1 MGRLG
6 TAVRHA
12 GTVGILA
19 ILLVL
24 ALGLAASWNAAASL
38 RSNQQARANAVM
50 DRDTSL
56 AEAAVRTEVHRYLD
70 TLRTVAAAVGSHET
84 LTFDDFATT
93 TAPLRDAGLPGATS
107 LVFVVAAEDSQ
118 LEEVQA
124 YWRERG
130 VTRLDLTAKGSGRE
144 HLFVVFSRPLDGA
157 PATIPGTD
165 LSQSAEPTAALN
177 ESRRSGVP
185 AVSDTYILLRDRSL
199 PVAQQQRS
207 FAIAAPVY
215 GNPTPAGTKTFKGW
229 VVFGLRG
236 QDFVGGVLDAATQGK
251 VDADLWAANG
261 VGQDTRVAFLHR
273 IPGTDLRREVAIP
286 VGNRHW
292 RLVLAADSGRLAG
305 LSGPANTAPLAIGAG
320 GTMLT
325 LLVVVMLW
333 ALAGGRARAEAR
345 VVSATAGL
353 REAERTARRQ
363 VALLNGILDR
373 ISDGVGVVDEHGTF
387 LVHNP
392 AAKAI
397 LGMDA
402 DAAGMDSWQSHY
414 GIFRPDGRTEFPTA
428 DLPLVRAL
436 DGESTDGIEMV
447 IRNPGRPEGTL
458 LSVSGRPLDVDGR
471 RGAIAVFHDIT
482 EVREREGDLTAF
494 AGIVAHDLK
503 NPLTVIAAHAEMAH
517 DALLSSSS
525 ALLGNGA
532 RDALVAGSRDAGDAL
547 VAGSR
552 DAGDTLVAGLRDAGA
567 RDAVVAGLRDASASV
582 ERVSAGVVR
591 MRRLIDDLLA
601 YTTARDAA
609 LKPRPLDLGG
619 LVGEVVAE
627 RVNHLAVRPDIY
639 VGPLP
644 WVEADPAMLRQVL
657 DNLIGNALK
666 YVQPGRIPKVDVS
679 AAPAGPGWVRVEV
692 ADRGIGVPDADKP
705 HVFESFHRAHTGQ
718 SYGGTGLGL
727 AICRRVVDRHGGSI
741 TVVDNPGGGSRFS
754 FTLPGAPVAL
764 EAPAELA
771 QAYL

>member
-1 MGRLG
+1 LPGIAQGRGRPADQAKVMGRLSR
-6 TAVRHA
+6 AVRHA

-24 ALGLAASWNAAASL
+24 ALGLAASWNAAGSL
-38 RSNQQARANAVM
+38 RHNQQARANAVM

-70 TLRTVAAAVGSHET
+70 TLRTVAAAIGAHET
-84 LTFDDFATT
+84 LTFDDFAAT

-107 LVFVVAAEDSQ
+107 LVFVVPAEDAQ
-118 LEEVQA
+118 LDEVER
-124 YWRERG
+124 YWRDRG
-130 VTRLDLTAKGSGRE
+130 VTGLDLTARGSGRE
-144 HLFVVFSRPLDGA
+144 HLFVIFSRPLDGA
-157 PATIPGTD
+157 PASVAGTD
-165 LSQSAEPTAALN
+165 VSQSAEPTAALN
-177 ESRRSGVP
+177 ESRRSGAP
-185 AVSDTYILLRDRSL
+185 AVSDTYVLLRDRSQ
-199 PVAQQQRS
+199 PVARQQLS

-215 GNPTPAGTKTFKGW
+215 GNPTPTGSKTFKGW

-236 QDFVGGVLDAATQGK
+236 QNFVGGVLDEAVQGQ
-251 VDADLWAANG
+251 VDVDLWADNG
-261 VGQDTRVAFLHR
+261 GGQDTRVAFLHR
-273 IPGTDLRREVAIP
+273 VADPDLRREVTVPIA
-286 VGNRHW
+286 NRQW
-292 RLVLAADSGRLAG
+292 RLVLTADSARLAG
-305 LSGPANTAPLAIGAG
+305 LKGPANTAPLAIGAG

-325 LLVVVMLW
+325 LLVVFMLW

-345 VVSATAGL
+345 VATATAEL
-353 REAERTARRQ
+353 REAEGTARRQ

-373 ISDGVGVVDEHGTF
+373 ISDGVTVIDERGTF

-392 AAKAI
+392 AAKAM
-397 LGMDA
+397 LGVDHDA
-402 DAAGMDSWQSHY
+402 GDPQGGDGQPHT
-414 GIFRPDGRTEFPTA
+414 GIYLPDGLTEFPVER
-428 DLPLVRAL
+428 LPLVRAL
-436 DGESTDGIEMV
+436 SGESTDRVEMV
-447 IRNPGRPEGTL
+447 VRNAARPEGTL

-517 DALLSSSS
+517 DAL
-525 ALLGNGA
+525 AP
-532 RDALVAGSRDAGDAL
+532 LVAQQEAQE
-547 VAGSR
+547 
-552 DAGDTLVAGLRDAGA
+552 AGA
-567 RDAVVAGLRDASASV
+567 PPAAQQGAAQQRAQEATASI

-609 LKPRPLDLGG
+609 LKPQPLDLGA
-619 LVGEVVAE
+619 LVAEVVAE
-627 RVNHLAVRPDIY
+627 RVGHLAVRPDIY

-644 WVEADPAMLRQVL
+644 WVEADPALLRHVL

-666 YVQPGRIPKVDVS
+666 YVQPGRVPKVDVS
-679 AAPAGPGWVRVEV
+679 ASPSAPGWVRVEV

-727 AICRRVVDRHGGSI
+727 AICRRIVDRHGGTIS
-741 TVVDNPGGGSRFS
+741 VVDNPGGGSRFS
-754 FTLPGAPVAL
+754 FTLPGAPAEVA
-764 EAPAELA
+764 APVFAELA
-771 QAYL
+771 HEYS

>member
-6 TAVRHA
+6 RAVRHA

-24 ALGLAASWNAAASL
+24 ALGLAASWNAAGSL
-38 RSNQQARANAVM
+38 RDNQQARANAVM

-56 AEAAVRTEVHRYLD
+56 AEAAVRTEIHRYLD
-70 TLRTVAAAVGSHET
+70 TLRTVAAAVGAHET
-84 LTFDDFATT
+84 LTFDDFSTT

-107 LVFVVAAEDSQ
+107 LVFVVPAEDAQ
-118 LEEVQA
+118 LDDVERF
-124 YWRERG
+124 WRDRG
-130 VTRLDLTAKGSGRE
+130 VTGLDLTARGSGRE
-144 HLFVVFSRPLDGA
+144 HLFVIFSRPLDGSPSS
-157 PATIPGTD
+157 PAGTD

-177 ESRRSGVP
+177 EARRAGQP
-185 AVSDTYILLRDRSL
+185 AVSDTYVLLRDRVL
-199 PVAQQQRS
+199 PVNRQQLS

-215 GNPTPAGTKTFKGW
+215 GNPTASGTKTFKGW

-236 QDFVGGVLDAATQGK
+236 QNFVGGVLDEATQGQ
-251 VDADLWAANG
+251 VDADLWADNG
-261 VGQDTRVAFLHR
+261 GGQDTRVAFLR
-273 IPGTDLRREVAIP
+273 RVTDPDLRREVTIP
-286 VGNRHW
+286 IANRQW
-292 RLVLAADSGRLAG
+292 RLVLTADSARLAG
-305 LSGPANTAPLAIGAG
+305 LTGPANTAPLAIGAG

-325 LLVVVMLW
+325 LLVVFMLW

-345 VVSATAGL
+345 VVTATAEL
-353 REAERTARRQ
+353 REAERTAHRQ

-373 ISDGVGVVDEHGTF
+373 ISDGVGVIDEEGAF

-392 AAKAI
+392 AAKAM
-397 LGMDA
+397 LGVDA
-402 DAAGMDSWQSHY
+402 DPDGVEGWPRHY
-414 GIFRPDGRTEFPTA
+414 GIFRPDGVTEFPIEE
-428 DLPLVRAL
+428 LPLVRAL
-436 DGESTDGIEMV
+436 AGESTDRVEMV
-447 IRNPGRPEGTL
+447 IRNPARPEGTL

-517 DALLSSSS
+517 DALEPAVPRSPE
-525 ALLGNGA
+525 A
-532 RDALVAGSRDAGDAL
+532 RE
-547 VAGSR
+547 
-552 DAGDTLVAGLRDAGA
+552 
-567 RDAVVAGLRDASASV
+567 ASASI
-582 ERVSAGVVR
+582 ERVAAGVVR

-609 LKPRPLDLGG
+609 LKPQPLDLNA

-644 WVEADPAMLRQVL
+644 WVEADPALLRHVL

-666 YVQPGRIPKVDVS
+666 YVQPGRTPKVDVS
-679 AAPAGPGWVRVEV
+679 ASPAGPGWVRIEV

-705 HVFESFHRAHTGQ
+705 HVFESFHRAHAGQ

-727 AICRRVVDRHGGSI
+727 AICRRVIDRHGGTI
-741 TVVDNPGGGSRFS
+741 TVVDNPGGGSRFN
-754 FTLPGAPVAL
+754 FTVPGAPVP
-764 EAPAELA
+764 APAAVTDHE
-771 QAYL
+771 YV

>member
-12 GTVGILA
+12 GTAGILA

-70 TLRTVAAAVGSHET
+70 SLRVVAAAVGSHET

-107 LVFVVAAEDSQ
+107 LVFVVPAGDSQ
-118 LEEVQA
+118 LEEVQG
-124 YWRERG
+124 YWRDRG
-130 VTRLDLTAKGSGRE
+130 VTGLDLTAKGSGRE
-144 HLFVVFSRPLDGA
+144 HLFVIFSRPLDGVPTTA
-157 PATIPGTD
+157 PGTD
-165 LSQSAEPTAALN
+165 LSQSAEPAAALN
-177 ESRRSGVP
+177 ESRRSGAP
-185 AVSDTYILLRDRSL
+185 AVSDTYVLLRDRSL
-199 PVAQQQRS
+199 PIAKQQLS
-207 FAIAAPVY
+207 FALAAPVY

-229 VVFGLRG
+229 VVLGLRG
-236 QDFVGGVLDAATQGK
+236 QNFVGGVLDAATQGK
-251 VDADLWAANG
+251 VDADLWADNG

-273 IPGTDLRREVAIP
+273 IPDTDLRREVTIP
-286 VGNRHW
+286 IANRHW
-292 RLVLAADSGRLAG
+292 RLVLAAESGRLAG
-305 LSGPANTAPLAIGAG
+305 LSGPANTAPLAVGAG
-320 GTMLT
+320 GTLLT

-333 ALAGGRARAEAR
+333 ALAGGRARAENR
-345 VVSATAGL
+345 VIAATAEL

-373 ISDGVGVVDEHGTF
+373 ISDGVGVVDEHGAF

-392 AAKAI
+392 AAKAM
-397 LGMDA
+397 LGLDADATGMDA
-402 DAAGMDSWQSHY
+402 WQSHY
-414 GIFRPDGRTEFPTA
+414 GIYRPDGRTEFPTA

-447 IRNPGRPEGTL
+447 IRNAGRPDGTL

-482 EVREREGDLTAF
+482 EIREREGDLTAF

-517 DALLSSSS
+517 DAIAALQSS
-525 ALLGNGA
+525 APLADGA
-532 RDALVAGSRDAGDAL
+532 RDA
-547 VAGSR
+547 
-552 DAGDTLVAGLRDAGA
+552 LVAGLRDAGA
-567 RDAVVAGLRDASASV
+567 SL

-601 YTTARDAA
+601 YTTARDAP
-609 LKPRPLDLGG
+609 LRTQPLDLGG
-619 LVGEVVAE
+619 LVAEVVAE

-644 WVEADPAMLRQVL
+644 WVDADPVLLRHVL

-666 YVQPGRIPKVDVS
+666 YVRPGRVPKVDVS
-679 AAPAGPGWVRVEV
+679 ASPAGPGWVRVEV

-718 SYGGTGLGL
+718 AYGGTGLGL
-727 AICRRVVDRHGGSI
+727 AICRRVIDRHGGSI

-764 EAPAELA
+764 EPPAQLA

>member
-6 TAVRHA
+6 RAVRHA

-24 ALGLAASWNAAASL
+24 ALGLAASWNAAGSL
-38 RSNQQARANAVM
+38 RHNQQARANAVM

-56 AEAAVRTEVHRYLD
+56 AEAAVRTEIHRYLD
-70 TLRTVAAAVGSHET
+70 ALRTVAAAVGAHET

-107 LVFVVAAEDSQ
+107 LVFVVPAEDSQ
-118 LEEVQA
+118 LDDVERF
-124 YWRERG
+124 WRDRG
-130 VTRLDLTAKGSGRE
+130 VTNLDLTAKGSGRE
-144 HLFVVFSRPLDGA
+144 HLFVIFSRPLDGA
-157 PATIPGTD
+157 PSTVAGTD

-177 ESRRSGVP
+177 EARRAGGP
-185 AVSDTYILLRDRSL
+185 TVSDTYVLLRDRAL
-199 PVAQQQRS
+199 LVARQQLS

-215 GNPTPAGTKTFKGW
+215 GNPTASGSKTFKGW

-236 QDFVGGVLDAATQGK
+236 QNFVGGVLDEATQGK
-251 VDADLWAANG
+251 VDAALWADNG
-261 VGQDTRVAFLHR
+261 GGQDTRVAYLHR
-273 IPGTDLRREVAIP
+273 VADADLGRQVTIPIA
-286 VGNRHW
+286 NRQW
-292 RLVLAADSGRLAG
+292 RLILTADSGRLAG
-305 LSGPANTAPLAIGAG
+305 LTGPANTAPLAIGAG

-345 VVSATAGL
+345 VIAATAEL
-353 REAERTARRQ
+353 REAERTAHRQ

-373 ISDGVGVVDEHGTF
+373 ISDGVGVVDEQGDF

-392 AAKAI
+392 AAKAM
-397 LGMDA
+397 LGVEATANGVGD
-402 DAAGMDSWQSHY
+402 WPQHY
-414 GIFRPDGRTEFPTA
+414 GIYRPDGRTEFPVEE
-428 DLPLVRAL
+428 LPLVRAL
-436 DGESTDGIEMV
+436 AGESTDRIEMV
-447 IRNPGRPEGTL
+447 IRNAARPEGTL

-517 DALLSSSS
+517 DALEPAAPHSRE
-525 ALLGNGA
+525 A
-532 RDALVAGSRDAGDAL
+532 REA
-547 VAGSR
+547 
-552 DAGDTLVAGLRDAGA
+552 T
-567 RDAVVAGLRDASASV
+567 ASIA
-582 ERVSAGVVR
+582 RVSAGVVR

-609 LKPRPLDLGG
+609 LKPQPLDLST

-627 RVNHLAVRPDIY
+627 RVNHLTVRPDIY

-644 WVEADPAMLRQVL
+644 WVEADPALLRHVL

-666 YVQPGRIPKVDVS
+666 YVQAGRTPKVDVS
-679 AAPAGPGWVRVEV
+679 ASAAGPGWVRIEV

-705 HVFESFHRAHTGQ
+705 YVFESFHRAHAGQ

-727 AICRRVVDRHGGSI
+727 AICRRVIDRHGGTI
-741 TVVDNPGGGSRFS
+741 FVVDNPGGGSRFS
-754 FTLPGAPVAL
+754 FTVPAAPVPV
-764 EAPAELA
+764 PAVVTAHE
-771 QAYL
+771 YV

>member
-6 TAVRHA
+6 KAVRHA

-24 ALGLAASWNAAASL
+24 ALGLAASWNAANSL
-38 RSNQQARANAVM
+38 RRNQQARANAVM

-56 AEAAVRTEVHRYLD
+56 AEAAVRTEIHRYLD
-70 TLRTVAAAVGSHET
+70 TLRTVAAAVGAHET

-107 LVFVVAAEDSQ
+107 LVFVVPAVDSQ
-118 LEEVQA
+118 MDDVERF
-124 YWRERG
+124 WRDRG
-130 VTRLDLTAKGSGRE
+130 VTGLDLSARGSGRE
-144 HLFVVFSRPLDGA
+144 HLFVIFSRPLDGSPSTTA
-157 PATIPGTD
+157 GTD

-177 ESRRSGVP
+177 EARRAGGP
-185 AVSDTYILLRDRSL
+185 AVSDTYVLLRDRAL
-199 PVAQQQRS
+199 PVSEQQLS

-215 GNPTPAGTKTFKGW
+215 GNPTASGTKTFKGW

-236 QDFVGGVLDAATQGK
+236 QNFVGGVLDDATQGQ
-251 VDADLWAANG
+251 VAADLWADNG
-261 VGQDTRVAFLHR
+261 GGQDTRVASLHR
-273 IPGTDLRREVAIP
+273 VADPDLRRQVTIP
-286 VGNRHW
+286 IANRQW
-292 RLVLAADSGRLAG
+292 RLILTADSDRLAG
-305 LSGPANTAPLAIGAG
+305 LTGPASTAPLAIGAG
-320 GTMLT
+320 GTILT
-325 LLVVVMLW
+325 LLVVFMLW

-345 VVSATAGL
+345 VVTATAEL
-353 REAERTARRQ
+353 REAERTAHRQ

-373 ISDGVGVVDEHGTF
+373 ISDGVGVIDEEGVF

-392 AAKAI
+392 AAKAM
-397 LGMDA
+397 LGVDA
-402 DAAGMDSWQSHY
+402 EPDGIDGWQQHY
-414 GIFRPDGRTEFPTA
+414 GIFRPDGMTEFPLEE
-428 DLPLVRAL
+428 LPLVRAL
-436 DGESTDGIEMV
+436 AGESTDRVEMV
-447 IRNPGRPEGTL
+447 IRNAARPEGSL

-517 DALLSSSS
+517 DALEPAVPHSPE
-525 ALLGNGA
+525 A
-532 RDALVAGSRDAGDAL
+532 RE
-547 VAGSR
+547 
-552 DAGDTLVAGLRDAGA
+552 
-567 RDAVVAGLRDASASV
+567 ASASI

-609 LKPRPLDLGG
+609 LKPQPLDLNA

-627 RVNHLAVRPDIY
+627 RVNHLATRPDIY

-644 WVEADPAMLRQVL
+644 WAQADPALLRHVL

-666 YVQPGRIPKVDVS
+666 YVQPGRTPKVDVS
-679 AAPAGPGWVRVEV
+679 ASPAGPGWVRIEV

-705 HVFESFHRAHTGQ
+705 YVFESFHRAHSGQ
-718 SYGGTGLGL
+718 YYGGTGLGL

-754 FTLPGAPVAL
+754 FTVPGAPI
-764 EAPAELA
+764 PAEPPA
-771 QAYL
+771 GVGAHEYV

>member
-6 TAVRHA
+6 RAVRHA

-19 ILLVL
+19 MLLVL

-38 RSNQQARANAVM
+38 RHNQQARANAVM

-56 AEAAVRTEVHRYLD
+56 AEAAVRTEIHRYPD
-70 TLRTVAAAVGSHET
+70 ALRTVAAAVGAHET

-107 LVFVVAAEDSQ
+107 LVFVVPAEDSQ
-118 LEEVQA
+118 LDDVERF
-124 YWRERG
+124 WRDRG
-130 VTRLDLTAKGSGRE
+130 VTGLDLTAKGSGRE
-144 HLFVVFSRPLDGA
+144 HLFVIFSRPLDGA
-157 PATIPGTD
+157 PSTTAGTD

-177 ESRRSGVP
+177 ESRRAGAA
-185 AVSDTYILLRDRSL
+185 AVSDTYVLLRDRAL
-199 PVAQQQRS
+199 PVTRQQLS

-215 GNPTPAGTKTFKGW
+215 GNPTAAGTKTFKGW

-236 QDFVGGVLDAATQGK
+236 QNFVGGALDDATQGK
-251 VDADLWAANG
+251 VDADLWADNG
-261 VGQDTRVAFLHR
+261 GGQDTRVAFLHR
-273 IPGTDLRREVAIP
+273 IAHPDLRREVTIP
-286 VGNRHW
+286 IANRQW
-292 RLVLAADSGRLAG
+292 RLTLTADSNRLAG
-305 LSGPANTAPLAIGAG
+305 LTGPANTAPLAIGAG

-325 LLVVVMLW
+325 LLVVCMLW

-345 VVSATAGL
+345 VVAATAEL
-353 REAERTARRQ
+353 REAERTAHRQ
-363 VALLNGILDR
+363 VDLLNGILDR
-373 ISDGVGVVDEHGTF
+373 ISDGVGVVDEQGVF

-392 AAKAI
+392 AAKAM
-397 LGMDA
+397 LGVDA
-402 DAAGMDSWQSHY
+402 DADGVDGWQQHY
-414 GIFRPDGRTEFPTA
+414 GIYRPDGLTEFPIEE
-428 DLPLVRAL
+428 LPLVRAL
-436 DGESTDGIEMV
+436 AGESTDRVEMV
-447 IRNPGRPEGTL
+447 IRNAARPEGTL

-517 DALLSSSS
+517 DALEPAVPQSRE
-525 ALLGNGA
+525 A
-532 RDALVAGSRDAGDAL
+532 RE
-547 VAGSR
+547 
-552 DAGDTLVAGLRDAGA
+552 
-567 RDAVVAGLRDASASV
+567 ASASID
-582 ERVSAGVVR
+582 RVSAGVVR

-609 LKPRPLDLGG
+609 LKPQPLDLTA
-619 LVGEVVAE
+619 LVDEVVAE

-644 WVEADPAMLRQVL
+644 WVEADPALLRHVL
-657 DNLIGNALK
+657 DNLVGNALK
-666 YVQPGRIPKVDVS
+666 YVQPGRTPKVDVS
-679 AAPAGPGWVRVEV
+679 ASPAAPGWVRIEV

-705 HVFESFHRAHTGQ
+705 QVFESFHRAHTGQ

-727 AICRRVVDRHGGSI
+727 AICRRVIDRHGGSI

-754 FTLPGAPVAL
+754 FTVPGASIPL
-764 EAPAELA
+764 PAPAGVTAHE
-771 QAYL
+771 YV